1 MIGQVGGCGSTRP
14 RGRVGV
20 IEWTA
25 RIGCGDTRS
34 LGRVVMR
41 NGEGSY
47 STRGS
52 SGLVKWWSRL
62 LDKGVEWYVE
72 EVVAKYFLKS
82 RMTVLEQ
89 YWSSMLI

>member
-1 MIGQVGGCGSTRP
+1 
-14 RGRVGV
+14 
-20 IEWTA
+20 
-25 RIGCGDTRS
+25 
-34 LGRVVMR
+34 MR

-52 SGLVKWWSRL
+52 SGLVKGWSRL